1 MKKLNRKGFTIV
13 ELVIVIAIIAILAAV
28 LIPTF
33 TTVINKANMSKDTQ
47 LVRNLN
53 TALVADR
60 TAGKAHN
67 TMQDAL
73 DAAEGAGYN
82 IRKINAAASGN
93 EILWDSEND
102 MFCYYNAE
110 KKAVNYIPDFTPEN
124 KAKDENLWVIRDD
137 VHEQF
142 ATYYTGKATSVT
154 TDQNFDAGIGA
165 NLTII
170 NYVNTNAA
178 RTSII
183 RTVRE
188 DTILNIDAPNDTVNH
203 YGPGAIVNIAAVAN
217 NSYHEFGSFEKAT
230 IAQGRIVV
238 EAAGS
243 IPAVEIT
250 ANPSAEKPIKIE
262 TAKNVVISA
271 SNDLTAQLNGAQLA
285 NVSVDIKSINASV
298 VLDAAVKTD
307 SVKINGE
314 TATASNVTPIT
325 KVSTLAELQAAV
337 ADANVK
343 YVLMTNDITATS
355 LVNITTSTTL
365 DGNGYTLS
373 TSTQRNL
380 VRLNQDVTP
389 AAKTDVVIK
398 NINIVNTFTG
408 SDGAHCVNTRG
419 NLNSLTLDNVSL
431 IADKAS
437 GYRQPLTIAGNQAEK
452 ATVTVT
458 NSTLSSGESSG
469 YAIIMFNP
477 VDLTV
482 TDTQITSWSAFY
494 FKGKD
499 NSAGSA
505 GSTAVATNCEFNTVN
520 NHTGDSNDFGSI
532 VFEDADIE
540 FTAENCVFDVTTKQE
555 TQSVVLFNKEWA
567 EGDLENIVV
576 SLKKVDI
583 NGTIANEDVA
593 YSATN
598 VVRIYDG
605 SSVKNPANYLAEGS
619 QVIKQGNL
627 YVISIA
633 KAD

>member
-1 MKKLNRKGFTIV
+1 MNKKGFTIV
-13 ELVIVIAIIAILAAV
+13 ELVIVIAVIAILAAV

-33 TTVINKANMSKDTQ
+33 TSVINKANKSKDTQ

-53 TALVADR
+53 AALSADR
-60 TAGKAHN
+60 QAGNAHN
-67 TMQDAL
+67 TMQEAIDVAL
-73 DAAEGAGYN
+73 ADGYD
-82 IRKINAAASGN
+82 IRKINAAARNN
-93 EILWDSEND
+93 EILWDSDKDE
-102 MFCYYNAE
+102 FCYYDGAKE
-110 KKAVNYIPDFTPEN
+110 VITYLDGTTFSN
-124 KAKDENLWVIRDD
+124 KDQFGKFWVTRDK
-137 VHEQF
+137 VHADF
-142 ATYYTGKATSVT
+142 ATYYTGNEVSVT
-154 TDQNFDAGIGA
+154 TSQSFDAGIGA
-165 NLTII
+165 NLKEIE
-170 NYVNTNAA
+170 YVNTGAA
-178 RTSII
+178 KTNVII

-188 DTILNIDAPNDTVNH
+188 DTDLEINAPLDTVKH
-203 YGPGAIVNIAAVAN
+203 YGPGALVDIKAVASA
-217 NSYHEFGSFEKAT
+217 SYHEFGSFEKAK
-230 IAQGRIVV
+230 IAAGRIVV
-238 EAAGS
+238 EEEGN

-250 ANPSAEKPIKIE
+250 AKPTTQKPIKIE
-262 TAKNVVISA
+262 TAKDVVVSVA
-271 SNDLTAQLNGAQLA
+271 NTVTLA
-285 NVSVDIKSINASV
+285 NNEQLSNLEVKVENINASV
-298 VLDAAVKTD
+298 VLDAAVKLD
-307 SVKINGE
+307 SVKINGQ
-314 TATASNVTPIT
+314 TASANNVTPIT
-325 KVSTLAELQAAV
+325 KVSTFEDLQAKV
-337 ADANVK
+337 QDANVK

-389 AAKTDVVIK
+389 AAKTNVVIK

-408 SDGAHCVNTRG
+408 SDGARCVDTRG

-437 GYRQPLTIAGNQAEK
+437 GWRQPLTIGGNQAEK
-452 ATVTVT
+452 ATVTIT
-458 NSTLSSGESSG
+458 NSTLSSGESNG
-469 YAIIMFNP
+469 YAIITYNP

-494 FKGKD
+494 FKGVD
-499 NSAGSA
+499 GSAGSA

-520 NHTGDSNDFGSI
+520 NKTDESNAFGSV

-555 TQSVVLFNKEWA
+555 TQSVVLFNTEWA
-567 EGDLENIVV
+567 EGELENIVV

-619 QVIKQGNL
+619 QVVKQGNL

-633 KAD
+633 EDD